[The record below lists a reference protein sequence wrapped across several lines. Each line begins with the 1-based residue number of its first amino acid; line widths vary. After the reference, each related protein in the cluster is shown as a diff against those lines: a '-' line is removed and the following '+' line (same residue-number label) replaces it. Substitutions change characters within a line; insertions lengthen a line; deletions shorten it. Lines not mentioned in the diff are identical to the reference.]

1 MTLALKLDKPEY
13 NLGDTIKATITYTND
28 GKAAVKVP
36 KPEFCLP
43 STSFR
48 LYRNP
53 DAKTPIS
60 ILTRVGPEAATVK
73 VDPGQSISGTIELAA
88 IEAHGLNIE
97 ALFNPQGR
105 ITPTLEGAQVETS
118 KRVALKVHANGKK
131 LRVKLDTEA
140 GPIVLEFYPDRAHNH
155 VLSFVQLAQRGYYN
169 GISFHRIV
177 PTFVIQGGDPTGTGG
192 GGPGYKL
199 PAEFNEILH
208 DDGIL
213 SMARTPDP
221 HSAGSQFFVC
231 LSRERTKSLD
241 NQYTV
246 FGKVVEGLEA
256 VHVIGANE
264 ANARRYHMKK
274 AEVVL
279 V

>member
-1 MTLALKLDKPEY
+1 MALQLKLDKPEY
-13 NLGDTIKATITYTND
+13 NLGEPILATVTFTND
-28 GKAAVKVP
+28 GKSAVQVP

-53 DAKTPIS
+53 DAKSPFS
-60 ILTRVGPEAATVK
+60 ILTRVGPEASTVSLA
-73 VDPGQSISGTIELAA
+73 PGKSVSATIELLA

-97 ALFNPQGR
+97 ALYHPQGR
-105 ITPTLEGAQVETS
+105 ITPTLEGTQVETS
-118 KRVALKVHANGKK
+118 NRVALKVHAQGKK

-140 GPIVLEFYPDRAHNH
+140 GPILLEFYPDRAHNH
-155 VLSFVQLAQRGYYN
+155 VLSFVQLARRGYYN

-177 PTFVIQGGDPTGTGG
+177 PSFVIQGGDPTGSGG

-199 PAEFNEILH
+199 PAEFNDILH

-256 VHVIGANE
+256 VHKIGADE
-264 ANARRYHMKK
+264 GNARRFHMKK
-274 AEVVL
+274 AEVL
-279 V
+279 LM